1 MRYRDKPLS
10 LLSLLS
16 LAVWC
21 IATGA
26 RGADLGPQIEGATPP
41 PPASPSASTAP
52 VSADT
57 AAPVSA
63 DTAAAIED
71 TLQLTP
77 EEIRALKARAAGVS
91 KALAIP
97 PGPPPKPM
105 TSSVPVKLAPGHA
118 PPTLFLA
125 SGMVANATF
134 LDATGAAWPIE
145 RWAVSNQTPQAGTFN
160 VTQLGVNILSL
171 SSPKLFT
178 VGNIAIKFKDLN
190 TPVTITLAQG
200 ASRVVDYN
208 KEFQLP
214 GRGPLAEP
222 AVTAAAPPPE
232 IEPEMYDFLDGIPP
246 AGAQAKRLRGATG
259 TVWMYKQAYYLRT
272 ASTLIS
278 PGWLNRA
285 EASDGTTVYKLTPI
299 PVLVLSD
306 QGRELRARVQ

>member
-1 MRYRDKPLS
+1 MRRRFNGLS
-10 LLSLLS
+10 LSLSLS
-16 LAVWC
+16 LALGCV
-21 IATGA
+21 ATVAHGQSHDVGQ
-26 RGADLGPQIEGATPP
+26 RIEGAPAAPP
-41 PPASPSASTAP
+41 
-52 VSADT
+52 
-57 AAPVSA
+57 AAPVSPDA
-63 DTAAAIED
+63 DAAIQE

-77 EEIRALKARAAGVS
+77 EEIRALKAQAAGVS

-97 PGPPPKPM
+97 PGAPPRPL

-178 VGNIAIKFKDLN
+178 VGNIAIKFKELD
-190 TPVTITLAQG
+190 TPVAITLAQG

-214 GRGPLAEP
+214 GRGPLAKP
-222 AVTAAAPPPE
+222 AAVAPAGATE
-232 IEPEMYDFLDGIPP
+232 IEPALYDFLDGIPP
-246 AGAQAKRLRGATG
+246 AGAQAKRLSGATG
-259 TVWMYKQAYYLRT
+259 TLWLYRDRYYLKTT
-272 ASTLIS
+272 ATLIS
-278 PGWLNRA
+278 PAWQNRA
-285 EASDGTTVYKLTPI
+285 DASDGTTVYRLAPI

-306 QGRELRARVQ
+306 RGREVRARVR

>member
-1 MRYRDKPLS
+1 MRDRS
-10 LLSLLS
+10 NTLS
-16 LAVWC
+16 LALSLALGC
-21 IATGA
+21 IATVAPGQ
-26 RGADLGPQIEGATPP
+26 GNDLGQQIEGATPP
-41 PPASPSASTAP
+41 AP
-52 VSADT
+52 VAPPTPVSPEAT
-57 AAPVSA
+57 AA
-63 DTAAAIED
+63 IQE

-77 EEIRALKARAAGVS
+77 EEIRALKAQAAGVS

-97 PGPPPKPM
+97 PGAPPRPL

-160 VTQLGVNILSL
+160 VTQLGINILSL

-178 VGNIAIKFKDLN
+178 VGNIAIKFKDLD

-214 GRGPLAEP
+214 GRGPLAKP
-222 AVTAAAPPPE
+222 AAVAPAAPPE
-232 IEPEMYDFLDGIPP
+232 IEPAMYDFLDGIPP
-246 AGAQAKRLRGATG
+246 AGAQAKRLTGASG
-259 TVWMYKQAYYLRT
+259 TVWLYRDRYYLKTT
-272 ASTLIS
+272 ATLIS
-278 PGWLNRA
+278 PAWQNRA
-285 EASDGTTVYKLTPI
+285 DASDGTTVYQLAPI

-306 QGRELRARVQ
+306 RGRELRARVR